1 METGI
6 NYEKHAGEYKGRIEQ
21 YLKESSLVHID
32 PTVKDTLIDSLAS
45 ICSLAYFDGVIDS
58 IKETMK

>member
-1 METGI
+1 MENGI
-6 NYEKHAGEYKGRIEQ
+6 NYEKHENEYKGRIEQ

-32 PTVKDTLIDSLAS
+32 PTVKGTLIDSLAS

-58 IKETMK
+58 IKDAMK

>member
-1 METGI
+1 MENGI
-6 NYEKHAGEYKGRIEQ
+6 NYEKHENEYKARIEQ

-32 PTVKDTLIDSLAS
+32 PTVKVTLIDSLAS

-58 IKETMK
+58 IKSTME